1 MKAFTSYSTT
11 LFEHGS
17 PFMGDN
23 MDPLIQGN
31 QEVKS
36 MVIATDDFQRNQIF
50 TINMTE
56 TPYIDNL
63 EFFDWQED
71 GYPL

>member
-1 MKAFTSYSTT
+1 VIKVGKEELNRLVTEGMDPLYMKAFTSYSTT

-31 QEVKS
+31 
-36 MVIATDDFQRNQIF
+36 
-50 TINMTE
+50 
-56 TPYIDNL
+56 
-63 EFFDWQED
+63 
-71 GYPL
+71 